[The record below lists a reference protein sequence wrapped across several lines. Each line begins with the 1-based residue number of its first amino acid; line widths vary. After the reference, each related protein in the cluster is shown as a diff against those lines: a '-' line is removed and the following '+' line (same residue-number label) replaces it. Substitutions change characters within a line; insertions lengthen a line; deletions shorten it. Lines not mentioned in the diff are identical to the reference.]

1 MFRNFK
7 LSTLLLVIFIFS
19 TFVNPLNAS
28 AYVQNYTHAEECKA
42 SYYNSVNKMANGQY
56 MRSGHFTA
64 AHKFAP
70 MGSVY
75 LVTNLD
81 NHKQVRVTITDRGP
95 FIEGR
100 CIDLS
105 KSAFEHIG
113 KLSTGVIRVRITRV
127 E

>member
-1 MFRNFK
+1 MFRTFK
-7 LSTLLLVIFIFS
+7 LSTLLYCLCLFY
-19 TFVNPLNAS
+19 TLVNPLTAS
-28 AYVQNYTHAEECKA
+28 AYVQNYTHAEQCKA
-42 SYYNSVNKMANGQY
+42 SYYSGVNKMANGQY

-70 MGSVY
+70 LGSVY